1 MNGVETKRHPV
12 TQEDCNIARFFT
24 KRGMKIKDIAKM
36 LNVDASTISKI
47 KSADFRL
54 DQYLELRKESNRKT
68 AENKAKKKI
77 ELLPAVLSMP
87 GEQLAGQMQ
96 MDLKPETPEMSD
108 QTKMMRFQ
116 AHQTDRII
124 KKLDEILTELR
135 SMRDGGANG

>member
-24 KRGMKIKDIAKM
+24 KRGMKIKDIATM

-116 AHQTDRII
+116 AHQVDR
-124 KKLDEILTELR
+124 K
-135 SMRDGGANG
+135 SVV